1 MLFSSEYFV
10 LERMQAPSF
19 NSVETFYSYEEDDL
33 FYGSEYLDYEL
44 EDESGGMWVIPKIL
58 DFYRGPTSF

>member
-1 MLFSSEYFV
+1 MLFYLEYFV

-19 NSVETFYSYEEDDL
+19 ISVETLYSYEEDDL

-44 EDESGGMWVIPKIL
+44 EDESGGMWVIPKI
-58 DFYRGPTSF
+58 G